1 MAYLNGK
8 QVAADNDPS
17 TLNWQS
23 GSTQNRPDGEAVN
36 PVDVDISSAI
46 DLLMPGEN
54 VLAIH
59 GLNQGLTSSDLLIL
73 PELIGQTRPE
83 GEMGYGYLLTPT
95 PGSPNSNSI
104 NHLTP
109 EVRFS
114 RESGVFTGSLSIELS
129 FESDPNQNLQIHYT
143 LDGSKPDTTSPIYQG
158 PLSLSQTTQL
168 RAITSD
174 KEGVSARS
182 PRIHILR

>member
-1 MAYLNGK
+1 
-8 QVAADNDPS
+8 
-17 TLNWQS
+17 
-23 GSTQNRPDGEAVN
+23 
-36 PVDVDISSAI
+36 
-46 DLLMPGEN
+46 MPGEN

-143 LDGSKPDTTSPIYQG
+143 LDGSNPI
-158 PLSLSQTTQL
+158 PIHHLSARPFPTTQL

-174 KEGVSARS
+174 KEGGIS
-182 PRIHILR
+182 PITSYIYCAEPANQ

>member
-1 MAYLNGK
+1 MWPTSTASK
-8 QVAADNDPS
+8 FAADNDPS

-46 DLLMPGEN
+46 DLLIPGEN

-104 NHLTP
+104 DHLTP
-109 EVRFS
+109 EV
-114 RESGVFTGSLSIELS
+114 
-129 FESDPNQNLQIHYT
+129 
-143 LDGSKPDTTSPIYQG
+143 
-158 PLSLSQTTQL
+158 
-168 RAITSD
+168 
-174 KEGVSARS
+174 
-182 PRIHILR
+182 